1 MSVKNEKNKINELRK
16 SEFTPSTTAQLGIL
30 VLDGSGSMMFP
41 GKTGKPKGE
50 EVKEAARGFTRRLQK
65 SKFEKD
71 FYVAFVAF
79 DTKVID
85 VWNGYRKVSEVKL
98 DEIVNPVYLVGG
110 DCTNITLALQK
121 AKEIADRFMV
131 DNSINAKERVVVII
145 LLSDGIHNT
154 GEPPFKIAN
163 EINSKYT
170 LATVAYGKDADTALL
185 KDIAK
190 SKEYYTETDDPKELR
205 NFFIRSSFLIRMEG
219 VRVE

>member
-1 MSVKNEKNKINELRK
+1 
-16 SEFTPSTTAQLGIL
+16 
-30 VLDGSGSMMFP
+30 
-41 GKTGKPKGE
+41 
-50 EVKEAARGFTRRLQK
+50 
-65 SKFEKD
+65 
-71 FYVAFVAF
+71 
-79 DTKVID
+79 
-85 VWNGYRKVSEVKL
+85 
-98 DEIVNPVYLVGG
+98 
-110 DCTNITLALQK
+110 
-121 AKEIADRFMV
+121 
-131 DNSINAKERVVVII
+131 VII

-219 VRVE
+219 VRIE